1 MKLRVLSKI
10 SEPLISLFRMQVHVV
25 NRWKP
30 FKYQHIEEKAS
41 SQNIIKGQ
49 ILPKNMENTT
59 NRDVFTVPTFF
70 S

>member
-1 MKLRVLSKI
+1 
-10 SEPLISLFRMQVHVV
+10 MQVHVV

-59 NRDVFTVPTFF
+59 NRDVVTVPTFF